1 MARGNDTS
9 RDASRTAHQDAI
21 LRHRGGD
28 QPTNGPSWESQVGTK
43 QNPDADK
50 PNSEDS
56 QWRVATRAERA
67 KEDEIGRRWHATADA
82 APGAQRRRE
91 ETTARAGGGTI
102 ARDADRN
109 RTVPLVVARP
119 GASTPDDVRAASQT
133 GNYEPAIRQSRD
145 TQRYLGTESTRTLTE
160 QRGRVTGVGKNEP
173 TSGVVFDRK
182 TGEASSTGRD
192 EERALVRGDVSYPH
206 SQSDVEQS
214 HRMDAAGNY
223 PFAQS
228 GAIPSPRVL
237 QEEVRSDVPGRGV
250 GAFQTGF
257 RTPLASPRQRG
268 APEATWID
276 PDTGETSSMK
286 RGRPAKEVRTLT
298 KYEKGEDGSGKNDF
312 YDVDVKTVKPSNN
325 ERTSIPK
332 STGGTGPRGT
342 QRNRD
347 LITKAWNTAGG
358 TKVKAAID
366 SGRNPVERKAALKS
380 LAGVDAGS
388 GKRTTSIP
396 KQTFA
401 GDTPDSPRQYISRP
415 RIVEGKTGNY
425 AGKPEA
431 VLQAVEMM
439 NDTTEGIRGLMHAQ
453 SPERMAPKL
462 ASSGK
467 TPAETGETA
476 KDKTK
481 SYSDMAKNPVPNS
494 PVATV
499 DPETGFFPATDKKL
513 PGPKKEAVGVSART
527 RKRKIGKPAADARQQ
542 PVAKSPVR
550 SKRFNEELAAKREA
564 EQDAARGKPERSI
577 YAGPKPYEAPTGKA
591 LEQAQNEH
599 KKKKEEQAKR
609 APYFGFDTDDPDA
622 TAPKIRGK
630 APKGKKE

>member
-1 MARGNDTS
+1 MARGQDTS
-9 RDASRTAHQDAI
+9 RDASRTAHQDLMA
-21 LRHRGGD
+21 RNAGQV
-28 QPTNGPSWESQVGTK
+28 QPTAGAGSSWESQVGVR
-43 QNPDADK
+43 QNPESDR
-50 PNSEDS
+50 PNSKDS
-56 QWRVATRAERA
+56 QWRAAKQAERA

-102 ARDADRN
+102 ARNADRN

-145 TQRYLGTESTRTLTE
+145 MQRYLGTESTRTITE

-206 SQSDVEQS
+206 SQSDVQQS
-214 HRMDAAGNY
+214 HRKDAEGRY
-223 PFAQS
+223 KFAQS

-268 APEATWID
+268 APEPTQTNPD
-276 PDTGETSSMK
+276 PDPAFGASSSIK

-298 KYEKGEDGSGKNDF
+298 KYEKGKDGSGKNDF
-312 YDVDVKTVKPSNN
+312 YDVDIKTVKPSNN

-332 STGGTGPRGT
+332 STGGAGPRQKQRT
-342 QRNRD
+342 QD

-439 NDTTEGIRGLMHAQ
+439 NDTTEGIRGLTQ
-453 SPERMAPKL
+453 VQTKERMAPKL

-481 SYSDMAKNPVPNS
+481 SYSDAAKNPVPNS

-550 SKRFNEELAAKREA
+550 SKRFNEELAAKRMA
-564 EQDAARGKPERSI
+564 EQDAARGEPDSI
-577 YAGPKPYEAPTGKA
+577 LKGPKPYVAPTG
-591 LEQAQNEH
+591 EQPERKPTPPLSGYSA
-599 KKKKEEQAKR
+599 
-609 APYFGFDTDDPDA
+609 DPGDPA
-622 TAPKIRGK
+622 GTAPKIRGK